1 MFYTFTVNQKRV
13 MDEVSK
19 QTAYI
24 AKHRDDGTAAVAYDR
39 IATTKQN
46 EELLC
51 TYLQQAVSLLTNALA
66 RYLVEGHAIPDD
78 DGNYV
83 TQLDMPDNFDA
94 HKADLEERAFQY
106 VVDYVISQWL
116 TITDAKRS
124 DQYAKQAATKLILC
138 QASTNLRKRPTR
150 NE

>member
-1 MFYTFTVNQKRV
+1 MLSINQKEV
-13 MDEVSK
+13 MDEVAK

-24 AKHRDDGTAAVAYDR
+24 ATHRDDGTAAIAYDR
-39 IATTKQN
+39 IATTKQD

-51 TYLQQAVSLLTNALA
+51 TYLQQAISLLTNALA
-66 RYLVEGHAIPDD
+66 RYLVEGHTIPDD
-78 DGNYV
+78 EGNYI

-94 HKADLEERAFQY
+94 HKANLKERAFQY
-106 VVDYVISQWL
+106 VVDYVLSQWL

-124 DQYAKQAATKLILC
+124 EQYANSAAAKLILC
-138 QASTNLRKRPTR
+138 QVSTNFRKRPVR